1 MSRTATLTVMGGL
14 PDQAGQIFEVGRG
27 TTTLGR
33 GLGCDIQLPDQS
45 ISRLHAEL
53 VWEGDS
59 LFLIHK
65 SQVNRTLVNGTEID
79 GRQRLT
85 GGEEVQLA
93 DRVVLRIKIE
103 SDAEAEAD
111 GPVEVSPEISE
122 PEAVASPP
130 DPAEAP
136 RAASLRPR
144 PAPAPEGSKRAG
156 GSSSSPERTPTPE
169 PIAEDASPEE
179 VEKKNSPPVAPS
191 GPPPDPASVRLAI
204 IGAGPAGIAAAV
216 RAAERGI
223 QHVLYER
230 SVLADTIVKYQ
241 KGKLVMAEPAQLP
254 LQADMKV
261 VFEEGVREQIL
272 EWWSAAMAGVGA
284 ELVEACEILSIE
296 GEKGAFKIHAR
307 DGGGARTID
316 ATHIVLAIGVQGDL
330 RKFGVPGDDQ
340 PWVTYQLDDPRDH
353 EDKRVVVVGV
363 GDAGIENAL
372 ALAENGNEVTIVNRR
387 DEIDRAKPMN
397 RAAIEAKI
405 KSGEINYLTNASAD
419 RFETNCAVF
428 RTKDGAETRVDCDLV
443 IGRLGATPPR
453 TFLESIGVEFPS
465 ADRESIPDVSESY
478 ESNVPGLHM
487 VGALVGYP
495 LIKNCLNQ
503 GFEVV
508 EHILGE
514 PVKPADEPVL
524 ASKFR
529 DVEGSVSDVLTQ
541 IQETVP
547 TFGPL
552 TSVQLR
558 SLMFESKL
566 RVEAPGSVIY
576 RRADFDNTFFSI
588 LEGEVELTFLDNSDP
603 TIPEDLRQERRSSRG
618 SGQFFGE
625 DGLISGRRRGETV
638 TATSRCVLIET
649 PRNAMTKLTR
659 SVEDVKK
666 VIDGAYINSAL
677 TTLFPSLASGTRKR
691 LAYRA
696 ETLMH
701 RAGEV
706 LFSEGDEP
714 DGLHLIRRGT
724 VDLYKKHEGVEEQ
737 IDSIRAGST
746 IGEMAV
752 IHTGRRRSA
761 TARASVDC
769 ETVCFPAD
777 VVQALVETER
787 EVREYLERREQ
798 EFIIADVRRQHGRGT
813 MMWLQKSGGKEATD
827 LLMID
832 ETLCIRCDNCEN
844 ACAETHG
851 GVSRLN
857 REAGATY
864 MTTGGSALHLPTA
877 CQHCENPKCMTDCPP
892 DALNRD
898 PNGEVWINDETCIG
912 CGNCE
917 TYCPYSVIKM
927 AKVDNDPGPGLLMR
941 LIFPKKAVKVEAG
954 AIVDDGAI
962 VKKAVKCDLCRE
974 LPAKRRGSARAA
986 CVASCPTGAIV
997 RIDPDEY
1004 VDEIYERQG

>member
-1 MSRTATLTVMGGL
+1 VSKIATLTVMGGL
-14 PDQAGQIFEVGRG
+14 PEQAGQIFEVGSG

-33 GLGCDIQLPDQS
+33 GLSCDIQLPDQS

-53 VWEGDS
+53 VWEGEV
-59 LFLIHK
+59 LVLVHK
-65 SQVNRTLVNGTEID
+65 SQVNRTRVNGAELE
-79 GRQRLT
+79 GRLPLT
-85 GGEEVQLA
+85 GGEEIQFA
-93 DRVVLRIKIE
+93 DSVVLRIKIE
-103 SDAEAEAD
+103 SDAAAESES
-111 GPVEVSPEISE
+111 PVEGSPPVKE
-122 PEAVASPP
+122 PEPPSPP
-130 DPAEAP
+130 ADTPPAASTKP
-136 RAASLRPR
+136 RA
-144 PAPAPEGSKRAG
+144 APAPEGSKPDS
-156 GSSSSPERTPTPE
+156 GSPSLPEPAPVPERPGEEASLE
-169 PIAEDASPEE
+169 P
-179 VEKKNSPPVAPS
+179 VEKSAARPSAES

-223 QHVLYER
+223 QHVLFER
-230 SVLADTIVKYQ
+230 SVFANTIVKYQ
-241 KGKLVMAEPAQLP
+241 KGKLVMAEPTQLP
-254 LQADMKV
+254 LQADLKV
-261 VFEEGVREQIL
+261 VFEEGVREQVL

-284 ELVEACEILSIE
+284 ELVEACEILSI
-296 GEKGAFKIHAR
+296 GGQKGAFEIQAR

-353 EDKRVVVVGV
+353 EDKRVIVVGV

-419 RFETNCAVF
+419 RFETDCAVF

-453 TFLESIGVEFPS
+453 TFLESVGVEFPS
-465 ADRESIPDVSESY
+465 TDREAIPDVSESY
-478 ESNVPGLHM
+478 ESNVPGLYM

-524 ASKFR
+524 AAKFR
-529 DVEGSVSDVLTQ
+529 DVEGSVSDVLAQ

-566 RVEAPGSVIY
+566 RVEAPGTVIY

-588 LEGEVELTFLDNSDP
+588 LEGDVELIFLDISDP

-638 TATSRCVLIET
+638 TTTSRCVLVET

-677 TTLFPSLASGTRKR
+677 GTLFPTLASGTRKR
-691 LAYRA
+691 MAYRA
-696 ETLMH
+696 ETLMY

-706 LFSEGDEP
+706 LFNEGDEP

-752 IHTGRRRSA
+752 IHEGRRRTA

-769 ETVCFPAD
+769 ETVCFPVD
-777 VVQALVETER
+777 IILALVETES

-798 EFIIADVRRQHGRGT
+798 GFIIADVRRQHGRGT

-832 ETLCIRCDNCEN
+832 ETLCIRCDNCEK

-917 TYCPYSVIKM
+917 TYCPYGVIKM

-941 LIFPKKAVKVEAG
+941 LIFPKKAVKVDASAG
-954 AIVDDGAI
+954 EDAAI

-974 LPAKRRGSARAA
+974 LPKKRSGAARAA

>member
-1 MSRTATLTVMGGL
+1 MSVSATLIVMEGL
-14 PDQAGQIFEVGRG
+14 PDQAGQVFEVGAE

-33 GLGCDIQLPDQS
+33 GLGCDIQLADRS
-45 ISRLHAEL
+45 ISRLHAEFL
-53 VWEGDS
+53 WQGDE

-65 SQVNRTLVNGTEID
+65 SQVNRTLVNGVEVQD
-79 GRQRLT
+79 RQRLV
-85 GGEEVQLA
+85 GGEEIQFA
-93 DRVVLRIKIE
+93 DRVVLRVKIE
-103 SDAEAEAD
+103 SDVTAARPDLVPPVVSLAEPASKSAPIPLEN
-111 GPVEVSPEISE
+111 E
-122 PEAVASPP
+122 PSGLRE
-130 DPAEAP
+130 EAP
-136 RAASLRPR
+136 PLAA
-144 PAPAPEGSKRAG
+144 G
-156 GSSSSPERTPTPE
+156 SPERIDVT
-169 PIAEDASPEE
+169 
-179 VEKKNSPPVAPS
+179 KL
-191 GPPPDPASVRLAI
+191 RLAI

-223 QHVLYER
+223 EHVLYER
-230 SVLADTIVKYQ
+230 SVLANTIVKYQ

-254 LQADMKV
+254 LQADLKV
-261 VFEEGVREQIL
+261 VFEEAVREQIL
-272 EWWSAAMAGVGA
+272 EWWSDAVAGVGV
-284 ELVEACEILSIE
+284 ELMDGCEILSIE
-296 GEKGAFKIHAR
+296 GEKGAFKIQAR
-307 DGGGARTID
+307 DGGGARTIE

-340 PWVTYQLDDPRDH
+340 PWVTYQLDDPQDH
-353 EDKRVVVVGV
+353 QDKRVVVVGV

-372 ALAENGNEVTIVNRR
+372 ALAENGNDVTVVNRR
-387 DEIDRAKPMN
+387 KEIDRAKPMN

-419 RFETNCAVF
+419 RFETDAAVF
-428 RTKDGAETRVDCDLV
+428 RTTDGAEARVECDLV

-453 TFLESIGVEFPS
+453 TFLENIGVEFS
-465 ADRESIPDVSESY
+465 SSNREAIPDVSEHY
-478 ESNVPGLHM
+478 ESNVPGLYM

-503 GFEVV
+503 GYEVV

-524 ASKFR
+524 AAKFR
-529 DVEGSVSDVLTQ
+529 DVDGSVSEVLDRIRRTL
-541 IQETVP
+541 P
-547 TFGPL
+547 AFGPL

-566 RVEAPGSVIY
+566 RVEEAGVVLY
-576 RRADFDNTFFSI
+576 RRADFDNSFFSV
-588 LEGEVELTFLDNSDP
+588 LEGEVELTFLDNSDS
-603 TIPEDLRQERRSSRG
+603 TISEESRPQRKSSRG
-618 SGQFFGE
+618 PGQFFGE

-638 TATSRCVLIET
+638 VTKSRCVLVET
-649 PRNAMTKLTR
+649 PRNAMTKLIR
-659 SVEDVKK
+659 SVEEVRK
-666 VIDGAYINSAL
+666 VIDGAYVHSAL
-677 TTLFPSLASGTRKR
+677 MTLFPSLAPGKRKR

-696 ETLMH
+696 EILTH
-701 RAGEV
+701 RAGAV
-706 LFSEGDEP
+706 IFKEGDEP

-724 VDLYKKHEGVEEQ
+724 VELYKLHEGVEEQ

-746 IGEMAV
+746 IGETALT
-752 IHTGRRRSA
+752 HAGRRRSA

-769 ETVCFPAD
+769 ETVCFPTELMLS
-777 VVQALVETER
+777 LVESEK
-787 EVREYLERREQ
+787 EIREYLERREQ
-798 EFIIADVRRQHGRGT
+798 EFILSSVRRQHGRGT
-813 MMWLQKSGGKEATD
+813 MMWLQKSGGNEATD

-832 ETLCIRCDNCEN
+832 ETLCIRCDNCEK

-898 PNGEVWINDETCIG
+898 PNGEVWINDEICIG

-917 TYCPYSVIKM
+917 SYCPYNVIKM
-927 AKVDNDPGPGLLMR
+927 ATVDNDPGPGLLMR
-941 LIFPKKAVKVEAG
+941 LMFPKRAVKLAP
-954 AIVDDGAI
+954 APVDAAAS
-962 VKKAVKCDLCRE
+962 VKKAVKCDLCRA
-974 LPAKRRGSARAA
+974 LPKKRSGEPRAA

-1004 VDEIYERQG
+1004 ADEIYERQG

>member
-1 MSRTATLTVMGGL
+1 MAMTATLTVMEGL
-14 PDQAGQIFEVGRG
+14 PDQAGQIFEVGSG
-27 TTTLGR
+27 PTTLGR
-33 GLGCDIQLPDQS
+33 GLSCDIQLADRN

-53 VWEGDS
+53 VWEGDV
-59 LFLIHK
+59 LVLVHK
-65 SQVNRTLVNGTEID
+65 SEVNRTTVDGNELV
-79 GRQRLT
+79 GRLPLT
-85 GGEEVQLA
+85 GGEEIQFA
-93 DRVVLRIKIE
+93 DRVVLRVKIE
-103 SDAEAEAD
+103 SLTAAESERSSD
-111 GPVEVSPEISE
+111 SDSQVDVRE
-122 PEAVASPP
+122 PEVVAPSAPPAASPKP
-130 DPAEAP
+130 Q
-136 RAASLRPR
+136 
-144 PAPAPEGSKRAG
+144 PAPAAAPGA
-156 GSSSSPERTPTPE
+156 
-169 PIAEDASPEE
+169 IASRQQLDAS
-179 VEKKNSPPVAPS
+179 
-191 GPPPDPASVRLAI
+191 SVRLAI

-216 RAAERGI
+216 RAAERGVS
-223 QHVLYER
+223 HVLYER
-230 SVLADTIVKYQ
+230 SVLANTIVKYQ

-254 LQADMKV
+254 LQAELKV
-261 VFEEGVREQIL
+261 VFEESVREEVL
-272 EWWSAAMAGVGA
+272 KRWAAAMSGVGA

-296 GEKGAFKIHAR
+296 GEKGAFKIQAR
-307 DGGGARTID
+307 DASGARTID

-372 ALAENGNEVTIVNRR
+372 ALADNGNEVTIVNRR

-397 RAAIEAKI
+397 RAAIEARI
-405 KSGEINYLTNASAD
+405 KSGEINYLTNASAA
-419 RFETNCAVF
+419 RFETDCAVF
-428 RTKDGAETRVDCDLV
+428 RTKDGAETRVECDLV

-465 ADRESIPDVSESY
+465 ADKEAIPDVSERY
-478 ESNVPGLHM
+478 ESNVPGLYM

-529 DVEGSVSDVLTQ
+529 DVDGTVSEILAQ
-541 IQETVP
+541 IQETLP

-566 RVEAPGSVIY
+566 RVEAPGAVVY

-588 LEGEVELTFLDNSDP
+588 LEGEVELIFLDNSDP
-603 TIPEDLRQERRSSRG
+603 TLPEELRPEHRSSRG
-618 SGQFFGE
+618 IGQFFGE

-638 TATSRCVLIET
+638 TTTSRCVLVET

-659 SVEDVKK
+659 SVEDVKR

-677 TTLFPSLASGTRKR
+677 TTLFPTLAAGTRKR

-696 ETLMH
+696 ETLTH
-701 RAGEV
+701 RAGE
-706 LFSEGDEP
+706 LIFSEGDEP

-724 VDLYKKHEGVEEQ
+724 VDLYKKHEGIEEQ

-746 IGEMAV
+746 IGEMALT
-752 IHTGRRRSA
+752 HAGRHRSA

-769 ETVCFPAD
+769 ETVCFPTD
-777 VVQALVETER
+777 IILALVETER

-832 ETLCIRCDNCEN
+832 ETLCIRCDNCEK

-917 TYCPYSVIKM
+917 TYCPYGVIKM

-941 LIFPKKAVKVEAG
+941 LIFPKKAVKVDASGGEDVA
-954 AIVDDGAI
+954 V

-974 LPAKRRGSARAA
+974 LPKKRRGASRAA

>member
-1 MSRTATLTVMGGL
+1 VSATLTVMEGL
-14 PDQAGQIFEVGRG
+14 PDQAGQVFEVGAE

-33 GLGCDIQLPDQS
+33 GLHCDIQLADQS
-45 ISRLHAEL
+45 ISRLHAEF
-53 VWEGDS
+53 VWQGDV
-59 LFLIHK
+59 LILIHR
-65 SQVNRTLVNGTEID
+65 SQVNRTFVNGVEVPD
-79 GRQRLT
+79 RQPIES
-85 GGEEVQLA
+85 GEEIQFA
-93 DRVVLRIKIE
+93 DRVVLRVKIE
-103 SDAEAEAD
+103 SEVTAAGHDPVTPMKLSSELESESEPI
-111 GPVEVSPEISE
+111 PVE
-122 PEAVASPP
+122 
-130 DPAEAP
+130 
-136 RAASLRPR
+136 
-144 PAPAPEGSKRAG
+144 
-156 GSSSSPERTPTPE
+156 
-169 PIAEDASPEE
+169 
-179 VEKKNSPPVAPS
+179 NSPPAPPKQAPQPITES
-191 GPPPDPASVRLAI
+191 HERVDAAKLRLAI

-216 RAAERGI
+216 RAAEHGI

-230 SVLADTIVKYQ
+230 SVLANTIVKYQ

-254 LQADMKV
+254 LQSDLKV
-261 VFEEGVREQIL
+261 VFEEAAREQIL

-284 ELVEACEILSIE
+284 ELIDGCEILSIE
-296 GEKGAFKIHAR
+296 GEKGAFKIQAR
-307 DGGGARTID
+307 DAGGARTIE

-340 PWVTYQLDDPRDH
+340 PWVTYQLDDPQDH
-353 EDKRVVVVGV
+353 QDKRVIVVGV

-372 ALAENGNEVTIVNRR
+372 ALAENGNDVTIVNRR
-387 DEIDRAKPMN
+387 NEIDRAKPMN
-397 RAAIEAKI
+397 RTAIEAKI

-419 RFETNCAVF
+419 RFETDGAVF
-428 RTKDGAETRVDCDLV
+428 RTTDGSETRVECDLV

-465 ADRESIPDVSESY
+465 SDREAVPDVSEHY
-478 ESNVPGLHM
+478 ESNVPGLYM

-503 GFEVV
+503 GYEVV

-524 ASKFR
+524 VAKFL
-529 DVEGSVSDVLTQ
+529 DVDGSVSEVLTQ
-541 IQETVP
+541 IHETLP

-566 RVEAPGSVIY
+566 RVEEAGVVLY
-576 RRADFDNTFFSI
+576 RRADFDNTFFSV

-603 TIPEDLRQERRSSRG
+603 AIPENLRQQRKSSRG
-618 SGQFFGE
+618 QGQFFGE

-638 TATSRCVLIET
+638 TTTSRCVLVET
-649 PRNAMTKLTR
+649 PRNAMTKITR
-659 SVEDVKK
+659 SVEEVKK
-666 VIDGAYINSAL
+666 VIDGAYVNSAL
-677 TTLFPSLASGTRKR
+677 MTLFPSLASGQRKR

-696 ETLMH
+696 EILTH
-701 RAGEV
+701 RAGAV
-706 LFSEGDEP
+706 IFKEGDEP

-724 VDLYKKHEGVEEQ
+724 VDIYKNHEGVEEQ
-737 IDSIRAGST
+737 IKSIRAGET

-752 IHTGRRRSA
+752 TQAGQRRAA

-769 ETVCFPAD
+769 ETVCFPTELMLS
-777 VVQALVETER
+777 LVESER
-787 EVREYLERREQ
+787 EIREYLERREQ
-798 EFIIADVRRQHGRGT
+798 DFIISTVRHQRGRGT

-832 ETLCIRCDNCEN
+832 ETLCIRCDNCEK

-851 GVSRLN
+851 GVSRLD

-917 TYCPYSVIKM
+917 SNCPYSVIKM

-941 LIFPKKAVKVEAG
+941 LMFPKRAVKMPPAT
-954 AIVDDGAI
+954 DDAAAS

-974 LPAKRRGSARAA
+974 LPKKRGGEPRAA

-997 RIDPDEY
+997 RIDPDIY